1 VRHYLAFNTVAVVAI
16 GIGWLT
22 SIIAAIVNNAGNV
35 LVVFAS
41 VSLAIFPERIKE

>member
-1 VRHYLAFNTVAVVAI
+1 MRNCLTFNTFAVVAI

-22 SIIAAIVNNAGNV
+22 SIIAAIVHNAGNV

-41 VSLAIFPERIKE
+41 VRLAIFPERIKE